1 VKVGVAAGPLESVK
15 ADAIVVGVYAEEK
28 RLREAA
34 ARIDRALDGQ
44 LSEVL
49 EAERFASKPAHV
61 THVHTGGRMP
71 AGRVVVVGLGK
82 RVELTLETIR
92 HAAAAGLRRARD
104 LGAKSAALEVL
115 GDRLPARSRAH
126 AATEGALLGAYTFD
140 RYKREKTD
148 KRVESLTIVEP
159 DARGRREVADGARTG
174 EVFAEATCFARDLVN
189 SPANDVH
196 PTYLA
201 QVAGEIAKEA
211 GLGLTVFDRAECQK
225 MGMGLF
231 LGVAAG
237 SEQPPK
243 FIHLSYTP
251 PGRRRRRPC
260 PRRSCR
266 AWPGDRHPFRRCSPP
281 PDRSC
286 RRSW

>member
-1 VKVGVAAGPLESVK
+1 MKVGVAAGPLESVK

-148 KRVESLTIVEP
+148 KRVESLTIVE
-159 DARGRREVADGARTG
+159 AR
-174 EVFAEATCFARDLVN
+174 
-189 SPANDVH
+189 S
-196 PTYLA
+196 
-201 QVAGEIAKEA
+201 
-211 GLGLTVFDRAECQK
+211 
-225 MGMGLF
+225 
-231 LGVAAG
+231 
-237 SEQPPK
+237 
-243 FIHLSYTP
+243 
-251 PGRRRRRPC
+251 RRRPGSGSRSSTAPSARRWAWGC
-260 PRRSCR
+260 SSASPPAASSRRSSSISR
-266 AWPGDRHPFRRCSPP
+266 TRRPVAAAGAWPSSARAS
-281 PDRSC
+281 RSTPAA
-286 RRSW
+286 ST